1 MRLFTTIVMDGTV
14 FAAVLFLISVG
25 LTLVFGVLRILN
37 VAHGGLYAFG
47 AFTATS
53 LASWLLGMG
62 ANPYLSYLMLLLA
75 PVIVG
80 LIAGPLIERVF
91 LQRVYGRAEAIQLL
105 LTFSIFLIL
114 DDLMKLIWGTKPLF
128 VSEPYTLLGEFS
140 LSGIR
145 YSWYQVL
152 LIVVAILFGG
162 ALVWAVRGT
171 RIGKIVVSVINDREI
186 SQAIGINVNRINM
199 FSFTLGAFCAAL
211 GGALVAPT
219 IAVAPG
225 FAVDATVLAFA
236 FTLGLLLLAFRRV
249 VEPLLML
256 AALVVT
262 QALASGQSISLDAR
276 LVGMAA
282 AGIALWRKAPILVVI
297 VVAAAATALTRSFV

>member
-1 MRLFTTIVMDGTV
+1 MRTFTIIMMDGAV

-37 VAHGGLYAFG
+37 VAHGGLYAIG
-47 AFTATS
+47 AFAATS
-53 LASWLLGMG
+53 LASWLLAAGG
-62 ANPYLSYLMLLLA
+62 NPYLTYLMLLLA
-75 PVIVG
+75 AVIVG
-80 LIAGPLIERVF
+80 VIAGPIIERVF

-140 LSGIR
+140 LTGIR
-145 YSWYQVL
+145 YSWYQVV
-152 LIVVAILFGG
+152 LIVVAIVFGG

-171 RIGKIVVSVINDREI
+171 RIGKIVVAVINDREV
-186 SQAIGINVNRINM
+186 SLAIGINVNRVYM
-199 FSFTLGAFCAAL
+199 LSFTLGAFCAAL
-211 GGALVAPT
+211 GGALIAPT

-236 FTLGLLLLAFRRV
+236 VIAIGGLGNL
-249 VEPLLML
+249 EG
-256 AALVVT
+256 AALG
-262 QALASGQSISLDAR
+262 ALM
-276 LVGMAA
+276 VGWLRATA
-282 AGIALWRKAPILVVI
+282 VHLLPEADLVVI
-297 VVAAAATALTRSFV
+297 YLAMIVVLVIRPQGLFGQVEVRRI